1 MDAPQVRRAPRLV
14 VRVMAFSFAVTVGVL
29 SVSFVVLTWQAQRWL
44 TRAVTESL
52 EQSQRRFAGLQARRS
67 REHLLQAVTLAEN
80 PTLKAALDTYNAE
93 RATGTPAEQLA
104 PTIGREIDKLQQ
116 LLNVAALSVLD
127 VRGQILAS
135 AGHLRS
141 AWPVGERL
149 DVAADGGADGGAQAA
164 ESIVTRGGIVFL
176 VTTVPMALGDDVIGT
191 FVLADPLD
199 DAYARELVGEA
210 GTDIAVIVGGQVVAS
225 SATPAVRDALEQL
238 TIPDSGSLAI
248 GDEVFVVR
256 RLSSVDAA
264 RVYALGSVTK
274 SATASKRE
282 AASALALSGLGSLL
296 LAALGS
302 TWLAQALARPVGE
315 LTSSLARM
323 SAARDLTH
331 ALPRSGVSREFDEL
345 ADTFDLL
352 RAELSKAEDESED
365 TYLGVIGTLANALDA
380 RDPYTAGHSTRVA
393 NLSVVIG
400 RQMRLPDDEVES
412 LRLGA
417 LLHDI
422 GKIGVSDSVLR
433 KPGRLTDEEFAQIKL
448 HPTLGSRI
456 LKPLRILSAQVAIVE
471 LHHERPDGRGYPH
484 GLSGAE
490 IPLAASIVHV
500 ADAFD
505 AITSAR
511 AYRPRRPAA
520 EAMAEIL
527 RCAGSD
533 FDPAVVRAIA
543 ALPMEVL
550 IRISLDLQP
559 TDGRTGRGLGSIEPF
574 RMRPAR
580 PVAAAVAR
588 EGGPHARVG

>member
-1 MDAPQVRRAPRLV
+1 MFAPQVHRAPRLV
-14 VRVMAFSFAVTVGVL
+14 FRVMAFSFAVTAGVL
-29 SVSFVVLTWQAQRWL
+29 SVAFVVLTWQAQRWL
-44 TRAVTESL
+44 TRAVTDSL

-93 RATGTPAEQLA
+93 RASGTPAEQLA
-104 PTIGREIDKLQQ
+104 PTIGGEIDKLQQ

-135 AGHLRS
+135 AGRLRS

-149 DVAADGGADGGAQAA
+149 DVATDGAAQAD
-164 ESIVTRGGIVFL
+164 ESVVTRGGIVFL
-176 VTTVPMALGDDVIGT
+176 VTTVPMALGDDVIGA
-191 FVLADPLD
+191 FVVADPLD

-225 SATPAVRDALEQL
+225 SAPTAVRNALEQL
-238 TIPDSGSLAI
+238 TLPDSGSLTI

-274 SATASKRE
+274 SATAAKRE
-282 AASALALSGLGSLL
+282 AASVLALSGLGSLL
-296 LAALGS
+296 LAAVGS
-302 TWLAQALARPVGE
+302 TWLARALARPVGE

-323 SAARDLTH
+323 SAARDLTQ
-331 ALPRSGVSREFDEL
+331 ALPRSGVSRELDEL

-543 ALPMEVL
+543 ALPMDVL

-559 TDGRTGRGLGSIEPF
+559 TDNRSGRGLGTLEPF

-580 PVAAAVAR
+580 PVAAAVAT